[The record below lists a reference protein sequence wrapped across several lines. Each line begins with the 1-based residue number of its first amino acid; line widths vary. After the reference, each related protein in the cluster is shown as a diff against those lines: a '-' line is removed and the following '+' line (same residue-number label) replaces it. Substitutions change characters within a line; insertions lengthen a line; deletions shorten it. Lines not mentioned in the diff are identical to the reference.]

1 MLSNVRYIMNYIR
14 LKDVSVHKEFPDDKP
29 RIQLSDIETQNILSK
44 NHHLIQ
50 STKSFLN
57 HVLDNILVNEK
68 FIILSDEHGTIINAI
83 GDTLIMQHFFES
95 GFKLGTK
102 MTTDSVGENAL
113 AVSLEK
119 KSINIFRPEQHQI
132 GFLQQWTEIGTPII
146 VCDKVVAAISINIHF
161 EDDVSHCNLVVD
173 LISRYISALLEKESL
188 SKYKT
193 DKNRFFGYL
202 ILNNEFV
209 LTPKE
214 IQVLYEIFRGEK
226 ISSLH
231 EKLFVSTNTIK
242 THLKNIYSKL
252 NVNGHKEC
260 ITLIDN
266 VIMNKLKNS

>member
-1 MLSNVRYIMNYIR
+1 MNYIYP
-14 LKDVSVHKEFPDDKP
+14 KEGYAHKRFPDDKP
-29 RIQLSDIETQNILSK
+29 RLQFSDLETREILAK
-44 NHHLIQ
+44 NHDLIQ

-57 HVLDNILVNEK
+57 HVLDNILVNDK
-68 FIILSDEHGTIINAI
+68 FIILSDEHGTIINVI
-83 GDTLIMQHFFES
+83 GNTLIMQHFFES

-102 MTTDSVGENAL
+102 MTIDSVGENAL
-113 AVSLEK
+113 AVAVTK
-119 KSINIFRPEQHQI
+119 KSINVFKPEQHQI
-132 GFLQQWTEIGTPII
+132 LFLQRWTEIGTPIV
-146 VCDKVVAAISINIHF
+146 VCDKLVAAISININF
-161 EDDVSHCNLVVD
+161 EDDISHCNLLVD

-193 DKNRFFGYL
+193 DKTRFFGYL
-202 ILNNEFV
+202 ILNNEFG

-231 EKLFVSTNTIK
+231 KKLSVSTNTIK

-260 ITLIDN
+260 VMLIDD